1 MTCRRARCNVSA
13 PVAKHWHTDTGA
25 GLMETGGRAWRTGTA
40 WTLWTRWLLGAFCGC
55 RTGATAGPAA
65 SASGAAGRR
74 HGDGGRADG
83 RCGAAHRSD
92 ACGRRCRH
100 VGVAG
105 RAGRA
110 AAHTQALASPRR
122 PPCLRSTPST
132 LREARRLLPENRKR
146 VLQFSN
152 NTYFSFHLKNDLHLK
167 NSVLVVN

>member
-1 MTCRRARCNVSA
+1 VSTREVQRQRPRGEALAHGHRGRADGNRWTSMVAHRQRLDTLDAVAARCLFAS
-13 PVAKHWHTDTGA
+13 
-25 GLMETGGRAWRTGTA
+25 
-40 WTLWTRWLLGAFCGC
+40 CGC

-83 RCGAAHRSD
+83 RCGAAHRSG

-110 AAHTQALASPRR
+110 AAQTQALASPRR

-132 LREARRLLPENRKR
+132 LREARRLLLENRKR
-146 VLQFSN
+146 VLQFSYA
-152 NTYFSFHLKNDLHLK
+152 T
-167 NSVLVVN
+167 